1 MARRVDKAP
10 AGEHA
15 MGSRPFFA
23 RRATGAAGVDDE
35 LQDNRTTAS
44 EIVLDSIT
52 QLQPGHRGA
61 VVVSGS
67 HCGRY
72 SAQLA
77 ARGGVRG
84 VVLNDASVGK
94 DGAGISGLQLLDF
107 LGVPAVAVDA
117 QTAPIGNGTAQL
129 ATGILSHVN
138 VAASDLGCRPGMSVR
153 QAVGRLATAPI
164 GDVKEPGCEEEGRW
178 LLRAG
183 PLKVWAL
190 DSVSLTTAADNGQ
203 VIVTGSHG
211 ALLGGDPATAVRSS
225 PLVAIY
231 NDAGGGDDGRG
242 TSRLPALDV
251 RGIAAA
257 AVDARTARIGDG
269 RSTWETGELSSVNTV
284 AARLGATPSMTV
296 KAFIDLLLADSTG
309 EGQGDP

>member
-1 MARRVDKAP
+1 MS
-10 AGEHA
+10 
-15 MGSRPFFA
+15 SRPFCA
-23 RRATGAAGVDDE
+23 RRATGAIGVDDE
-35 LQDNRTTAS
+35 LQENRTAAG

-77 ARGGVRG
+77 ARGGARG
-84 VVLNDASVGK
+84 VVLNDASVGM

-107 LGVPAVAVDA
+107 LGVPAVAVA
-117 QTAPIGNGTAQL
+117 ARTAPIGNGPAQL

-138 VAASDLGCRPGMSVR
+138 VAASHLGCCSGMSVR
-153 QAVGRLATAPI
+153 QAVGLLATAPI
-164 GDVKEPGCEEEGRW
+164 GEVNDPGSEAEGRW
-178 LLRAG
+178 LLRSG
-183 PLKVWAL
+183 PVKVWAL

-231 NDAGGGDDGRG
+231 NDAGGGNDERG
-242 TSRLPALDV
+242 TSRLPALDA
-251 RGIAAA
+251 RGIAGA
-257 AVDARTARIGDG
+257 AVNVWTARIGDG
-269 RSTWETGELSSVNTV
+269 RSTWQTGELSSVNNV
-284 AARLGATPSMTV
+284 AARLGARPGMTV
-296 KAFIDLLLADSTG
+296 KAFIDVLLTDVTTG
-309 EGQGDP
+309 G